1 MQRGIDASRPR
12 EQPFAKR
19 LMAAAPKTVNR
30 NIPAKRAEFDT
41 SPDKRVL
48 RLYP

>member
-1 MQRGIDASRPR
+1 MQRGIDASRPL
-12 EQPFAKR
+12 EQRFAKR

-30 NIPAKRAEFDT
+30 NIPAKRVEFLDGPT
-41 SPDKRVL
+41 SRVL

>member
-30 NIPAKRAEFDT
+30 NIPAKRAEFVDDPT
-41 SPDKRVL
+41 SRVL